1 MVPTTVD
8 LPFLVEVDEV
18 HQQLVTHAA
27 HEAARVPTHAV
38 ARPRRKH
45 CNVTSVY
52 LPPTLRDGQRQR
64 WWRGEMGEE
73 KETWWRREKKGG
85 GRE

>member
-1 MVPTTVD
+1 MVSATVD
-8 LPFLVEVDEV
+8 LSVLVEVDEV
-18 HQQLVTHAA
+18 HQQLITHAA

-64 WWRGEMGEE
+64 WGRREMGEG
-73 KETWWRREKKGG
+73 RKKGG
-85 GRE
+85 GRG